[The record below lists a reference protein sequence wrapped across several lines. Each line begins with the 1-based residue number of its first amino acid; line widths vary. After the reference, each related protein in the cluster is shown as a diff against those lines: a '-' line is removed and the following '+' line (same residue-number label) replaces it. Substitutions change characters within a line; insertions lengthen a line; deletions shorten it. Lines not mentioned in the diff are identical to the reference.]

1 MTNYEFSRRNNWK
14 FGRVSVSFQ
23 AKIIK
28 TPISNKNHRIADM
41 KETGRRGIAPPRAL
55 FYILICYYAFFSG
68 FSFNWGATIDEV
80 KVWITVIFA
89 IPD

>member
-41 KETGRRGIAPPRAL
+41 KETGRRGIAHPKGAVL
-55 FYILICYYAFFSG
+55 YFNLLLCFF
-68 FSFNWGATIDEV
+68 
-80 KVWITVIFA
+80 
-89 IPD
+89 

>member
-14 FGRVSVSFQ
+14 FGRVSESFQ

-41 KETGRRGIAPPRAL
+41 KETGQRGIAPPQGRC
-55 FYILICYYAFFSG
+55 F
-68 FSFNWGATIDEV
+68 
-80 KVWITVIFA
+80 IF
-89 IPD
+89 